1 MKRPTAQ
8 RANPRYL
15 ITRDGVEVGIY
26 PGLISA
32 DAVKRAKAQHGSGK
46 YTAKKIGADMYL
58 GDSEK
63 SATAERSERQRE
75 YNAYRA
81 HRLSK
86 AKRNPRNL
94 ATKEEMMRIIMSRKL
109 DVHPYPRGKY
119 PYTVEWKFRDGTIF
133 AIEFPDRT
141 ALVDS
146 QYLQRRNGTH
156 IHAENID
163 HLDVSRV
170 HNPEDEDDSESSF
183 NRLRYKFI
191 FIPVP
196 GDTESSVYPIETE
209 EETYEAQEAMQ
220 HAGLNTA
227 HVMEYDNG
235 EIIPTSLT
243 LWQD

>member
-15 ITRDGVEVGIY
+15 ISRDGVEVGIY

-86 AKRNPRNL
+86 ASVTRETLRLKKR
-94 ATKEEMMRIIMSRKL
+94 
-109 DVHPYPRGKY
+109 
-119 PYTVEWKFRDGTIF
+119 
-133 AIEFPDRT
+133 
-141 ALVDS
+141 
-146 QYLQRRNGTH
+146 
-156 IHAENID
+156 
-163 HLDVSRV
+163 
-170 HNPEDEDDSESSF
+170 
-183 NRLRYKFI
+183 
-191 FIPVP
+191 
-196 GDTESSVYPIETE
+196 
-209 EETYEAQEAMQ
+209 
-220 HAGLNTA
+220 
-227 HVMEYDNG
+227 
-235 EIIPTSLT
+235 
-243 LWQD
+243 